1 MTKANKTP
9 VKVLKLVA
17 ALNGR
22 KLVVT
27 NHDISR
33 VGCEPEYT
41 IEPGG
46 RVVTGDAFRRA
57 LAIGLLRPIGDGLFP
72 EVTQTYELQNDKAL

>member
-1 MTKANKTP
+1 MTKAKKIP
-9 VKVLKLVA
+9 AKVLKLVS
-17 ALNGR
+17 ALSGR
-22 KLVVT
+22 RLVAT

-46 RVVTGDAFRRA
+46 KVVTGDAFRRA
-57 LAIGLLRPIGDGLFP
+57 LAFWPA
-72 EVTQTYELQNDKAL
+72 KACWRRFIS